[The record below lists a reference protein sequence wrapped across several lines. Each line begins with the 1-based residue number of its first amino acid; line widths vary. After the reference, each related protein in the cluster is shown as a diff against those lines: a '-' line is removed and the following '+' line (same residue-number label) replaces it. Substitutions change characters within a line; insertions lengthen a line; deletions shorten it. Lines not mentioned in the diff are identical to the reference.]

1 MDAWSYSL
9 DRSPEGK
16 KNPCFDS
23 PKYCLS
29 HLGVGCHW
37 NSYSYIHIPVIA
49 HKLCL
54 NISIARE
61 KVLYTKMDFQTR
73 NVNYTPLLSPRSDVS
88 ALTNYAKLLLYLTFE
103 RHSSINR
110 CLGVGKTTRQL
121 NISLRERQSC
131 DKHWQRAGG
140 CRFSSL
146 ACLGGMQVVAISRS
160 IWAPTGA
167 NQQDLESN
175 SPSPRWVDRTHL
187 FPNHKDY
194 LESIVNLNSNKH
206 IIQ

>member
-131 DKHWQRAGG
+131 DKH
-140 CRFSSL
+140 
-146 ACLGGMQVVAISRS
+146 
-160 IWAPTGA
+160 
-167 NQQDLESN
+167 
-175 SPSPRWVDRTHL
+175 
-187 FPNHKDY
+187 
-194 LESIVNLNSNKH
+194 
-206 IIQ
+206 